1 MLNESI
7 VGLEDIKMASEMGI
21 KFLKLKLFKR
31 GGIRELVEWSRFTN
45 RVGMKVIPGNG
56 VATRLSNPIEI
67 QVYNEHRKFFQ
78 TGSEA
83 NRFLKIKL
91 QA

>member
-1 MLNESI
+1 MLDESI

-21 KFLKLKLFKR
+21 RFIKLKLFKR
-31 GGIRELVEWSRFTN
+31 GGIRELAEPSGFTN
-45 RVGMKVIPGNG
+45 RVGIKVIPGNG
-56 VATRLSNPIEI
+56 VTTRLSNPIEI
-67 QVYNEHRKFFQ
+67 QVYNKHRKFFR
-78 TGSEA
+78 TGCEA